1 VSGVKA
7 RYSVSDRSFELH
19 SRVVINSVGDVLYYS
34 EKRQHAE
41 LESLRI
47 EEVEGETIAGIYQAL
62 GLTLDQQDAR
72 RC

>member
-1 VSGVKA
+1 VSGAKA
-7 RYSVSDRSFELH
+7 RDSVSDRSFENH
-19 SRVVINSVGDVLYYS
+19 SRVAINSFGDVLNYS

-47 EEVEGETIAGIYQAL
+47 EEVEGETIAGIYQAP
-62 GLTLDQQDAR
+62 GLTLDQQDGR